1 MSRRKLQLQQKPT
14 RHMLPPTAVSRNGFD
29 WRLVMKPLAACRECK
44 RLAGISAGL
53 LGKIYC
59 VVRMAFQAIAGDHYE
74 RVGIT
79 LSTLTAVENCL
90 PKLETEGRV
99 ARTIIQ
105 SAERLPI
112 DVVFPRPHYPI
123 KSPLRWGCG
132 GRLLPT
138 DQTHGLSGMGIDP
151 ARGNR

>member
-1 MSRRKLQLQQKPT
+1 MQKT
-14 RHMLPPTAVSRNGFD
+14 GGN
-29 WRLVMKPLAACRECK
+29 
-44 RLAGISAGL
+44 ISWL

-90 PKLETEGRV
+90 PKLETEGRL
-99 ARTIIQ
+99 ARTIVQ
-105 SAERLPI
+105 SYEPSVCLI
-112 DVVFPRPHYPI
+112 HVVFPRPHYPI

>member
-59 VVRMAFQAIAGDHYE
+59 VVRMAFQGHRWRSLRAGGDNFIDLN
-74 RVGIT
+74 R
-79 LSTLTAVENCL
+79 SRKL
-90 PKLETEGRV
+90 PSKT
-99 ARTIIQ
+99 
-105 SAERLPI
+105 
-112 DVVFPRPHYPI
+112 
-123 KSPLRWGCG
+123 
-132 GRLLPT
+132 
-138 DQTHGLSGMGIDP
+138 
-151 ARGNR
+151 